1 MPNPFNQA
9 RRAQLTSRNSEIRRL
24 CSEAGRTAEEVGRIF
39 DLTSQRVYQ
48 IIGRKTKLCTSQI

>member
-1 MPNPFNQA
+1 MPSPFNA
-9 RRAQLTSRNSEIRRL
+9 TRRAMLISRNAEIRRL

-48 IIGRKTKLCTSQI
+48 IIGRKTK